1 MEHEIFKAG
10 AYTAKVY
17 RCNTAVVGSGAA
29 GFNAADRLW
38 QFGQRDI
45 VLVTENR
52 AGGTSRNTGSD
63 KQTYYKLTLSGGDP
77 DSVREMADTLFA
89 GRCVDGDI
97 ALCEAA
103 LSTQCFLKLVEL
115 GVPFPRN
122 RYGEYIGY
130 KTDHDPRRRATSVGP
145 YTSKQMTECLEA
157 AVQAKGVPMLDK
169 TQVIKILT
177 DGLRPALPERD
188 RARRRRPLYA
198 DSMQKRYLVH
208 RRPSWYVRRQRLSL
222 QPVWG
227 HRPCAGS
234 RRKGQ
239 KPDRMAVRACIG
251 HAAVECVGNVYA
263 GVAAGLLRSGG
274 RQRRARVFDGLLY
287 RRPRHAE
294 QVVFE
299 GLPVAL

>member
-1 MEHEIFKAG
+1 MENEIFRAG
-10 AYTAKVY
+10 NYTAKVV
-17 RCNTAVVGSGAA
+17 RCNTAIVGSGAA

-38 QFGQRDI
+38 QLGQH
-45 VLVTENR
+45 
-52 AGGTSRNTGSD
+52 
-63 KQTYYKLTLSGGDP
+63 DP

-115 GVPFPRN
+115 GVPFPHN

-157 AVQAKGVPMLDK
+157 AVQAK
-169 TQVIKILT
+169 
-177 DGLRPALPERD
+177 RPALPEHGC
-188 RARRRRPLYA
+188 AGRRRPLYA
-198 DSMQKRYLVH
+198 DSMQKRYLGH
-208 RRPSWYVRRQRLSL
+208 RRPSWYVRRQRLPV

-239 KPDRMAVRACIG
+239 KPDRMAVRPGIG
-251 HAAVECVGNVYA
+251 RAAVECVGNVYA
-263 GVAAGLLRSGG
+263 GAAAGILHGGG
-274 RQRRARVFDGLLY
+274 RR
-287 RRPRHAE
+287 
-294 QVVFE
+294 
-299 GLPVAL
+299 